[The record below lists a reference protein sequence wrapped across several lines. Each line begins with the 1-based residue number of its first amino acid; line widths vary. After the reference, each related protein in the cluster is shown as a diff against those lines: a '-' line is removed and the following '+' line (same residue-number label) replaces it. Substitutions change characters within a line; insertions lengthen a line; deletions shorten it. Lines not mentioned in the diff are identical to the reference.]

1 MQSFRTAS
9 LSVRDKPYT
18 MSPEQIADTSYVPEK
33 GELVNYTD
41 EQNILHTVIGDGV
54 TNVRECQELPFPV
67 AVIEIRY
74 VQGEEAELMET
85 RGATGMKRKV
95 FLHKSIVESAFQK
108 RFKERKQR
116 RKIRISQ
123 RSTEDTTESEVSPPS
138 EEETKPLV

>member
-41 EQNILHTVIGDGV
+41 EQNTLHTVIGDG
-54 TNVRECQELPFPV
+54 TSNIRDCQELPFPV
-67 AVIEIRY
+67 AVVEIRHM
-74 VQGEEAELMET
+74 QGEEAKLMEA
-85 RGATGMKRKV
+85 RGATGIKHKV
-95 FLHKSIVESAFQK
+95 FLHKSIVDSAFQK

-116 RKIRISQ
+116 RKIRVSQ
-123 RSTEDTTESEVSPPS
+123 RTTENTTESEAPPPS